1 MKTYIYADKF
11 FMNYGIEEN
20 GYLSII
26 DGKFG
31 HFQKEKPESAE
42 IVDFSGKYIAPGF
55 VDTHI
60 HGLLNS
66 DVMDNTPEAIKT
78 ISKGL
83 LQFGVT
89 SFLPTTLTDSVER
102 LDESVENIKNVY
114 NDVEGA
120 KIQGIFLEG
129 PCFTEKY
136 KGAQNK
142 KYFINPTSEILDQWQ
157 EKSGNLVKK
166 IAIAP
171 EREGAVEFAEYATKN
186 GVTVALGHSAATFEE
201 AKKVV
206 GAGANVFVHTYN
218 GMSPL
223 THREP
228 GMVGAA
234 MELKNTFAELICDGH
249 HVSPVAANIMMNAKT
264 RENIVLITDCM
275 RAGAME
281 DGQYTL
287 GEFDVIVE
295 NGTAR
300 LLTGSLAGSVLSMN
314 NAIKNVVDWNIATL
328 EEAIKM
334 ASYNP
339 AVSCKIDDKCGSIKP
354 GLPADFVVIDDSLNV
369 YNTYLDG
376 VCKLSLI
383 HI

>member
-42 IVDFSGKYIAPGF
+42 IVDYSGKYIAPGF

-376 VCKLSLI
+376 VCKYSK
-383 HI
+383 

>member
-201 AKKVV
+201 AKRVV

-339 AVSCKIDDKCGSIKP
+339 AVSCNIDDKCGSIKP
-354 GLPADFVVIDDSLNV
+354 RLAADFVVIDDSLNV

-376 VCKLSLI
+376 VCKYSK
-383 HI
+383 

>member
-201 AKKVV
+201 AKRVV

-376 VCKLSLI
+376 VCKYSK
-383 HI
+383 

>member
-83 LQFGVT
+83 IQFGVT

-142 KYFINPTSEILDQWQ
+142 KYFINPTAEILDQWQ

-201 AKKVV
+201 AKRVV

-300 LLTGSLAGSVLSMN
+300 LLTGSLAGSILSMN

-339 AVSCKIDDKCGSIKP
+339 AVSCNIDDKCGSIKP
-354 GLPADFVVIDDSLNV
+354 GLPADFVVIDDLLNV

-376 VCKLSLI
+376 VCKYSK
-383 HI
+383 

>member
-42 IVDFSGKYIAPGF
+42 IVDYSGKYIAPGF

-201 AKKVV
+201 AKRVV

-354 GLPADFVVIDDSLNV
+354 GLPADFVVIDDSINV

-376 VCKLSLI
+376 VCKYSK
-383 HI
+383 

>member
-142 KYFINPTSEILDQWQ
+142 KYFINPTAEILDQWQ

-201 AKKVV
+201 AKRVV

-339 AVSCKIDDKCGSIKP
+339 AVSCNIDDKCGSIKP
-354 GLPADFVVIDDSLNV
+354 GLPADFVVIDNLLNV

-376 VCKLSLI
+376 VCKYSK
-383 HI
+383 

>member
-142 KYFINPTSEILDQWQ
+142 KYFINPTAEILDQWQ
-157 EKSGNLVKK
+157 AKSGNLVKK

-171 EREGAVEFAEYATKN
+171 ERDSAVEFAEYATKN
-186 GVTVALGHSAATFEE
+186 GVTVALGHSAATFNEV
-201 AKKVV
+201 KKVV

-249 HVSPVAANIMMNAKT
+249 HVSPVAANIMMNAKS
-264 RENIVLITDCM
+264 RDNIVLITDCM

-339 AVSCKIDDKCGSIKP
+339 AVSCNIDDKCGSIKP

-376 VCKLSLI
+376 VCKYSK
-383 HI
+383 

>member
-42 IVDFSGKYIAPGF
+42 IVDYSGKYIAPGF

-339 AVSCKIDDKCGSIKP
+339 AVSCNIDDKCGSIKP

-376 VCKLSLI
+376 VCKYSK
-383 HI
+383 

>member
-142 KYFINPTSEILDQWQ
+142 KYFINPTAEILDQWQ

-201 AKKVV
+201 AKRVV

-300 LLTGSLAGSVLSMN
+300 LLTGSLAGSILSMN

-339 AVSCKIDDKCGSIKP
+339 AVSCNIDDKCGSIKP
-354 GLPADFVVIDDSLNV
+354 GLPADFVVIDDLLNV

-376 VCKLSLI
+376 VCKYSK
-383 HI
+383 

>member
-201 AKKVV
+201 AKRVV

-339 AVSCKIDDKCGSIKP
+339 AVSCNIDDKCGSIKP
-354 GLPADFVVIDDSLNV
+354 VLAADFVVIDDSLNV

-376 VCKLSLI
+376 VCKYSK
-383 HI
+383 

>member
-89 SFLPTTLTDSVER
+89 SFLPTTLTDSVEK

-142 KYFINPTSEILDQWQ
+142 KYFINPTAEILDQWQ

-201 AKKVV
+201 AKRVV

-339 AVSCKIDDKCGSIKP
+339 AVSCNIDDKCGSIKP
-354 GLPADFVVIDDSLNV
+354 GLPADFVVIDDLLNV

-376 VCKLSLI
+376 VCKYSK
-383 HI
+383 

>member
-142 KYFINPTSEILDQWQ
+142 KYFINPTAEILDQWQ

-171 EREGAVEFAEYATKN
+171 EREDAVEFTEYATKN
-186 GVTVALGHSAATFEE
+186 GVTVALGHSAATFDE
-201 AKKVV
+201 AKRVV

-249 HVSPVAANIMMNAKT
+249 HVSPVAANIMMNAKS
-264 RENIVLITDCM
+264 RDNIVLITDCM

-339 AVSCKIDDKCGSIKP
+339 AVSCNIDDKCGSIKP

-376 VCKLSLI
+376 VCKYSK
-383 HI
+383 

>member
-201 AKKVV
+201 AKRVV

-339 AVSCKIDDKCGSIKP
+339 AVSCNIDDKCGSIKP

-376 VCKLSLI
+376 VCKYSK
-383 HI
+383 

>member
-142 KYFINPTSEILDQWQ
+142 KYFINPTAEILDQWQ

-171 EREGAVEFAEYATKN
+171 EREDAVEFTEYATKN
-186 GVTVALGHSAATFEE
+186 GVTVSLGHSAATFDE
-201 AKKVV
+201 AKRVV

-339 AVSCKIDDKCGSIKP
+339 AVSCNIDDKCGSIKP

-376 VCKLSLI
+376 VCKYSK
-383 HI
+383 

>member
-339 AVSCKIDDKCGSIKP
+339 AVSCNIDDKCGSIKP

-376 VCKLSLI
+376 VCKYSK
-383 HI
+383 

>member
-42 IVDFSGKYIAPGF
+42 IVDYSGKYIAPGF

-186 GVTVALGHSAATFEE
+186 GLTVALGHSAATFEE
-201 AKKVV
+201 AKRVV

-376 VCKLSLI
+376 VCKYSK
-383 HI
+383 

>member
-31 HFQKEKPESAE
+31 HFQKGKPESAE

-171 EREGAVEFAEYATKN
+171 EREGAVEFVEYATKN

-376 VCKLSLI
+376 VCKYSK
-383 HI
+383 

>member
-142 KYFINPTSEILDQWQ
+142 KYFINPTAEILDQWQ
-157 EKSGNLVKK
+157 EKFGNLVKK

-171 EREGAVEFAEYATKN
+171 EREDAVEFTEYATKN
-186 GVTVALGHSAATFEE
+186 GVTVALGHSAATFDE
-201 AKKVV
+201 AKRVV

-281 DGQYTL
+281 YGQYTL

-339 AVSCKIDDKCGSIKP
+339 AVSCNIDDKCGSIKP

-376 VCKLSLI
+376 VCKYSK
-383 HI
+383 

>member
-31 HFQKEKPESAE
+31 HFQKEKPESDE

-201 AKKVV
+201 AKRVV

-376 VCKLSLI
+376 VCKYSK
-383 HI
+383 

>member
-142 KYFINPTSEILDQWQ
+142 KYFINPTAEILDQWQ

-186 GVTVALGHSAATFEE
+186 GVTVALGHSAAIFEE
-201 AKKVV
+201 AKRVV

-339 AVSCKIDDKCGSIKP
+339 AVSCNIDDKCGSIKP
-354 GLPADFVVIDDSLNV
+354 GLPADFVVIDDLLNV

-376 VCKLSLI
+376 VCKYSK
-383 HI
+383 

>member
-42 IVDFSGKYIAPGF
+42 IVDYSGKYIAPGF

-201 AKKVV
+201 AKRVV

-354 GLPADFVVIDDSLNV
+354 GLPADFVVINDSLNV

-376 VCKLSLI
+376 VCKYSK
-383 HI
+383 

>member
-11 FMNYGIEEN
+11 FINYGIEEN

-31 HFQKEKPESAE
+31 HFQKEKPESSE

-142 KYFINPTSEILDQWQ
+142 KYFINPTAEILDQWQ

-201 AKKVV
+201 AKRVV

-339 AVSCKIDDKCGSIKP
+339 AVSCNIDDKCGSIKP
-354 GLPADFVVIDDSLNV
+354 GLPADFVVIDDLLNV

-376 VCKLSLI
+376 VCKYSK
-383 HI
+383 

>member
-20 GYLSII
+20 GYLAII

-142 KYFINPTSEILDQWQ
+142 KYFINPTAEILDQWQ

-171 EREGAVEFAEYATKN
+171 EREDAVEFTEYATKN
-186 GVTVALGHSAATFEE
+186 GVTVALGHSAATFDE
-201 AKKVV
+201 AKRVV

-281 DGQYTL
+281 YGQYTL

-300 LLTGSLAGSVLSMN
+300 LLTGSLAGSILSMN

-339 AVSCKIDDKCGSIKP
+339 AVSCNIDDKCGSIKP

-376 VCKLSLI
+376 VCKYSK
-383 HI
+383 

>member
-31 HFQKEKPESAE
+31 HFQKGKPESAE

-376 VCKLSLI
+376 VCKYSK
-383 HI
+383 

>member
-31 HFQKEKPESAE
+31 HFQKGKPESAE
-42 IVDFSGKYIAPGF
+42 IVDYSGKYIAPGF

-201 AKKVV
+201 AKRVV

-314 NAIKNVVDWNIATL
+314 NAIKNIVDWNIATL

-339 AVSCKIDDKCGSIKP
+339 AVSCNIDDKCGSIKP

-376 VCKLSLI
+376 VCKYSK
-383 HI
+383 

>member
-31 HFQKEKPESAE
+31 HFQKGKPESAE
-42 IVDFSGKYIAPGF
+42 IVDYSGKYIAPGF

-201 AKKVV
+201 AKRVV

-300 LLTGSLAGSVLSMN
+300 LLT
-314 NAIKNVVDWNIATL
+314 
-328 EEAIKM
+328 
-334 ASYNP
+334 
-339 AVSCKIDDKCGSIKP
+339 
-354 GLPADFVVIDDSLNV
+354 
-369 YNTYLDG
+369 
-376 VCKLSLI
+376 
-383 HI
+383 

>member
-201 AKKVV
+201 AKRVV

-281 DGQYTL
+281 NGQYTL

-339 AVSCKIDDKCGSIKP
+339 AVSCNIDDKCGSIKP

-376 VCKLSLI
+376 VCKYSK
-383 HI
+383 

>member
-201 AKKVV
+201 AKRVV

-249 HVSPVAANIMMNAKT
+249 HVSPVASNIMMNAKT

-376 VCKLSLI
+376 VCKYSK
-383 HI
+383 

>member
-142 KYFINPTSEILDQWQ
+142 KYFINPTAEILDQWQ
-157 EKSGNLVKK
+157 AKSGNLVKK

-171 EREGAVEFAEYATKN
+171 ERDSAVEFAEYATKN
-186 GVTVALGHSAATFEE
+186 GVTVALGHSAATFNEV
-201 AKKVV
+201 KKVV

-339 AVSCKIDDKCGSIKP
+339 AVSCNIDNKCGSIKP

-376 VCKLSLI
+376 VCKYSK
-383 HI
+383 

>member
-20 GYLSII
+20 GYLAII

-142 KYFINPTSEILDQWQ
+142 KYFINPTAEILDQWQ

-171 EREGAVEFAEYATKN
+171 EREDAVEFAEYATKN
-186 GVTVALGHSAATFEE
+186 GVTVALGHSAATFDE
-201 AKKVV
+201 AKRVV

-234 MELKNTFAELICDGH
+234 MEIKNTFAELICDGH

-339 AVSCKIDDKCGSIKP
+339 AVSCNIDDKCGSIKP

-376 VCKLSLI
+376 VCKYSK
-383 HI
+383 

>member
-83 LQFGVT
+83 IQFGVT

-142 KYFINPTSEILDQWQ
+142 KYFINPTAEILDQWQ

-201 AKKVV
+201 AKRVV

-300 LLTGSLAGSVLSMN
+300 LLTGSLAGSILSMN

-339 AVSCKIDDKCGSIKP
+339 AVSCNIDDKCGYIKP
-354 GLPADFVVIDDSLNV
+354 GLPADFVVIDDLLNV

-376 VCKLSLI
+376 VCKYSK
-383 HI
+383 

>member
-11 FMNYGIEEN
+11 FMNYGIEAN

-142 KYFINPTSEILDQWQ
+142 KYFINPTAEILDQWQ

-171 EREGAVEFAEYATKN
+171 EREDAVEFAEYATKN
-186 GVTVALGHSAATFEE
+186 GVTVALGHSAATFDE
-201 AKKVV
+201 AKRVV

-339 AVSCKIDDKCGSIKP
+339 AVSCNIDDKCGSIKP

-376 VCKLSLI
+376 VCKYSK
-383 HI
+383 

>member
-102 LDESVENIKNVY
+102 LDASVENIKNVY

-157 EKSGNLVKK
+157 AKSGNLVKK

-171 EREGAVEFAEYATKN
+171 ERDSAVEFAEYATKN
-186 GVTVALGHSAATFEE
+186 GVTVALGHSAATFNEV
-201 AKKVV
+201 KKVV

-249 HVSPVAANIMMNAKT
+249 HVSPVAANIMMNAKS
-264 RENIVLITDCM
+264 RDNIVLITDCM

-339 AVSCKIDDKCGSIKP
+339 AVSCNIDDKCGSIKP

-376 VCKLSLI
+376 VCKYSK
-383 HI
+383 

>member
-42 IVDFSGKYIAPGF
+42 IVDYSGKYIAPGF

-201 AKKVV
+201 AKRVV

-249 HVSPVAANIMMNAKT
+249 HVSPVAANIMMNART

-339 AVSCKIDDKCGSIKP
+339 AVSCNIDDKCGSIKP

-376 VCKLSLI
+376 VCKYSK
-383 HI
+383 

>member
-171 EREGAVEFAEYATKN
+171 ERDGAVEFAEYATKN

-354 GLPADFVVIDDSLNV
+354 GLAADFVVIDDSLNV

-376 VCKLSLI
+376 VCKYSK
-383 HI
+383 

>member
-42 IVDFSGKYIAPGF
+42 IVDYSGKYIAPGF

-171 EREGAVEFAEYATKN
+171 EREGAVEFVEYATKN

-201 AKKVV
+201 AKRVV

-376 VCKLSLI
+376 VCKYSK
-383 HI
+383 

>member
-142 KYFINPTSEILDQWQ
+142 KYFINPTAEILDQWQ

-171 EREGAVEFAEYATKN
+171 EREDAVEFAEYATKN
-186 GVTVALGHSAATFEE
+186 GVTVALGHSAATFDE
-201 AKKVV
+201 AKRVV

-339 AVSCKIDDKCGSIKP
+339 AVSCNMDDKCGSIKP

-376 VCKLSLI
+376 VCKYSK
-383 HI
+383 

>member
-11 FMNYGIEEN
+11 FINYGIEEN

-142 KYFINPTSEILDQWQ
+142 KYFINPTAEILDQWQ

-201 AKKVV
+201 AKRVV

-339 AVSCKIDDKCGSIKP
+339 AVSCNIDDKCGSIKP
-354 GLPADFVVIDDSLNV
+354 GLPADFVVIDNLLNV

-376 VCKLSLI
+376 VCKYSK
-383 HI
+383 

>member
-142 KYFINPTSEILDQWQ
+142 KYFINPTAEILDQWQ

-171 EREGAVEFAEYATKN
+171 EREDAVEFTEYATKN
-186 GVTVALGHSAATFEE
+186 GVTVALGHSAATFNEV
-201 AKKVV
+201 KKVV

-249 HVSPVAANIMMNAKT
+249 HVSPVAANIMMNAKS
-264 RENIVLITDCM
+264 RDNIVLITDCM
-275 RAGAME
+275 RAGAMV

-339 AVSCKIDDKCGSIKP
+339 AVSCNIDDKCGSIKP

-376 VCKLSLI
+376 VCKYSK
-383 HI
+383 

>member
-31 HFQKEKPESAE
+31 HFQKEKPKSAE

-201 AKKVV
+201 AKRVV

-249 HVSPVAANIMMNAKT
+249 HVSPVASNIMMNAKT

-339 AVSCKIDDKCGSIKP
+339 AVSCNIDDKCGSIKP

-376 VCKLSLI
+376 ICKYSK
-383 HI
+383 